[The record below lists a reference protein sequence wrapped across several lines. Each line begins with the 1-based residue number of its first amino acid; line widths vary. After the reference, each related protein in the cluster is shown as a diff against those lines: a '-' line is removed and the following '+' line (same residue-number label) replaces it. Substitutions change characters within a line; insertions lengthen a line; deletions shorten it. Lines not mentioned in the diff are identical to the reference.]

1 MRTIWSRALPGRRR
15 RLTSLDQHPN
25 LHEILNMLARIPHL
39 SDRDIARLAHGW
51 RDNRFIAGARHRA
64 LSPNSPLV
72 IDLLTAFDR
81 VDTMFADDLARL
93 DAAFDPHDPHDPHDP
108 YDPKPHIVNTALKAV
123 RDGLAAA
130 YARPILRRG
139 EYLALIGPWRRA
151 LPAPEA
157 IGSGPTLP
165 ADI

>member
-1 MRTIWSRALPGRRR
+1 MRRTWNRLLPWRRR
-15 RLTSLDQHPN
+15 VDSLDQHPN
-25 LHEILNMLARIPHL
+25 LHEILDMLARVPRL
-39 SDRDIARLAHGW
+39 TDREIARLAHGW

-72 IDLLTAFDR
+72 VELLATFDR
-81 VDTMFADDLARL
+81 VDTMFADDLAQL
-93 DAAFDPHDPHDPHDP
+93 DLATDP
-108 YDPKPHIVNTALKAV
+108 YDPKPHIINTALKAI

-130 YARPILRRG
+130 YARPVLRRG

-151 LPAPEA
+151 LPAPESV
-157 IGSGPTLP
+157 GSGPTLP

>member
-1 MRTIWSRALPGRRR
+1 MRTTWSRLLPWRRR
-15 RLTSLDQHPN
+15 RFASLDQHPN
-25 LHEILNMLARIPHL
+25 LHEILNILARIPHL
-39 SDRDIARLAHGW
+39 TDREIARLAHGW

-72 IDLLTAFDR
+72 IELLAAFDR

-93 DAAFDPHDPHDPHDP
+93 DDAYDP
-108 YDPKPHIVNTALKAV
+108 YDPKPHVVNTALKAI

-139 EYLALIGPWRRA
+139 EYVALIGPWRRA
-151 LPAPEA
+151 LPAPES

>member
-1 MRTIWSRALPGRRR
+1 MRTIWSRLLPWRRR
-15 RLTSLDQHPN
+15 RLSSLDQHPN

-39 SDRDIARLAHGW
+39 SDREIARLAHGW
-51 RDNRFIAGARHRA
+51 RDNRFVAGARHRA
-64 LSPNSPLV
+64 LSPTSPLV
-72 IDLLTAFDR
+72 IELLAAFDR
-81 VDTMFADDLARL
+81 VDTMFANDLARY
-93 DAAFDPHDPHDPHDP
+93 DSYDRCDP
-108 YDPKPHIVNTALKAV
+108 YDPNPHIVNTALKAI

-139 EYLALIGPWRRA
+139 EYVALIGPWRRA

>member
-1 MRTIWSRALPGRRR
+1 MRVIWSRLLPRRR
-15 RLTSLDQHPN
+15 RPASLDQHPN
-25 LHEILNMLARIPHL
+25 LHEILNMLARIPQL
-39 SDRDIARLAHGW
+39 SDREIARLAHGW
-51 RDNRFIAGARHRA
+51 RDNRFVAGARHRA

-72 IDLLTAFDR
+72 IEVLAAFDR
-81 VDTMFADDLARL
+81 VDAMFARDLAAL
-93 DAAFDPHDPHDPHDP
+93 EDPYDPHDPE
-108 YDPKPHIVNTALKAV
+108 PHIVNTALKAI

-139 EYLALIGPWRRA
+139 EYAALIGPWRRA

>member
-1 MRTIWSRALPGRRR
+1 MRTTWCRLLPWRQR
-15 RLTSLDQHPN
+15 RLSSLEEHPN
-25 LHEILNMLARIPHL
+25 LHEILNILARIPHL
-39 SDRDIARLAHGW
+39 TEREIARLAHGW
-51 RDNRFIAGARHRA
+51 RDNRFVAVARHHA

-72 IDLLTAFDR
+72 IELLAAFDR

-93 DAAFDPHDPHDPHDP
+93 RDPYDP
-108 YDPKPHIVNTALKAV
+108 YDPKPHIVNTALKAI

-139 EYLALIGPWRRA
+139 EYAALIGPWRRA
-151 LPAPEA
+151 LPEPQP
-157 IGSGPTLP
+157 IGKDPTLP